1 MQIPIRSAAIALAAA
16 LVASA
21 GAQERETRERTIA
34 VSVVSN
40 DGTPVDGLTA
50 KDFVVRENGLAREVV
65 RVAPASPP
73 SHIALLIDDSQATQN
88 TTAFL
93 RPALTAFVKT
103 VAAADPAPHVAL
115 WTFGE
120 RPTRRVNFTPNAA
133 AIEQEIPRIIPV
145 TSAGAY
151 LLEAIGEAVKEL
163 RTRQAERPVIVAFVA
178 ERGPEFSTILEKQ
191 ITEAVRTIGA
201 SLWTVTLEGN
211 GQPLTSTEH
220 RERARVL
227 GETTSLS
234 GGTNDVI
241 LTPQALE
248 SAFARIGRAL
258 TSRYAVTYGRPD
270 SLIPPDRID
279 VEVRRPDVQ
288 VRASRWAG
296 Q

>member
-120 RPTRRVNFTPNAA
+120 RPTRRVNFTPNPA